1 MAYNED
7 TRRLALEAAEYYY
20 DNVLKKGRYPGDF
33 NRLPKVRE
41 EAILQLAKEGVGKLR
56 EAIPQDY
63 TDAVARKTAAL
74 DAGAASKYMYEF
86 GEDPFT
92 ATRKSDLSAITGDEG
107 KKSWYDMDPMEIEAQ
122 MYSFGYDPSVPG
134 DKQKFLNEVAEYQT
148 NRDRADIVKNDVED
162 ASWYE
167 KLGMAMNPTATDE
180 AVRQSLTGDFDD
192 RRMDNAVATDLL
204 VQGGMAVAPS
214 FRAVASQPLVMGAV
228 DAGLEGLRQTSN
240 YLADMKVDPMAP
252 FGAGV
257 AAGTVPA
264 GAQYIGGI
272 LSRGGSMS
280 ARPLARGFQRGLRGA
295 DDPVKAERENLKR
308 LLVDARKQGENTQAG
323 LSPTGN
329 PQGNLFGVSE
339 LEQANTWQSAADK
352 LRAMGFRNRELE
364 ANAEQ
369 AFNEASK
376 KVKDI
381 KAEMRTVQTDRSIEK
396 SVRDNQAR
404 ALQSE
409 LDGALAEQER
419 AAENY
424 AKVSMRDT
432 PMSDFSEAYGETAPA
447 IEDVIGRNPTIMRGG
462 PVQVTVKPKYDVE
475 TVLRESYDRPMKYLS
490 LDAGSAATP
499 DSYASNKIALDL
511 LRGQLPEKYAVEA
524 VSSNR
529 PYNVGR
535 ALGQV
540 FGGVG
545 GSLEPAL
552 RANPLQPTSY
562 KERVTEFKNSKWYR
576 DLPKEKKNAVER
588 ALKGGN

>member
-74 DAGAASKYMYEF
+74 DVGSTSKYMFEF

-92 ATRKSDLSAITGDEG
+92 ATRKTELSAITGDEG
-107 KKSWYDMDPMEIEAQ
+107 KRSWYDMGPKEIEAQ
-122 MYSFGYDPSVPG
+122 MYNFGYDPSVPG

-148 NRDRADIVKNDVED
+148 GRDRAAIVKEDVED
-162 ASWYE
+162 APWYR

-180 AVRQSLTGDFDD
+180 AVRQTLTGDFDD

-214 FRAVASQPLVMGAV
+214 FRAVASNPLIMGIA

-240 YLADMKVDPMAP
+240 YMADMKVDPMAP
-252 FGAGV
+252 FGAGL

-272 LSRGGSMS
+272 LSRGSSAS

-308 LLVDARKQGENTQAG
+308 LLVDARKQSEDTQAA
-323 LSPTGN
+323 LSPDGN

-339 LEQANTWQSAADK
+339 LEQANTWQTAADK

-364 ANAEQ
+364 TEAEQ
-369 AFNEASK
+369 AFNEATQ
-376 KVKDI
+376 KVQSI
-381 KAEMRTVQTDRSIEK
+381 KAEMRRVQTDRSIKKAE
-396 SVRDNQAR
+396 RDAQAR
-404 ALQSE
+404 ALQSD
-409 LDGALAEQER
+409 LDGALAEQKV
-419 AAENY
+419 AAGNY
-424 AKVSMRDT
+424 GKVTMQDT
-432 PMSDFSEAYGETAPA
+432 PMAEMSEAYGDLQPA
-447 IEDVIGRNPTIMRGG
+447 IEDVIGRNPTRMNGG
-462 PVQVTVKPKYDVE
+462 PVQVTMSPKYDIE

-490 LDAGSAATP
+490 LDKGYAATP
-499 DSYASNKIALDL
+499 DSYAANKVALDL

-524 VSSNR
+524 VSNSR
-529 PYNVGR
+529 PYAIGR
-535 ALGQV
+535 AIGQV

-545 GSLEPAL
+545 GRLEPAL

-562 KERVTEFKNSKWYR
+562 KERVTEFKNSKWYK

>member
-1 MAYNED
+1 MAYKED
-7 TRRLALEAAEYYY
+7 TQRLALEAAEYYY

-63 TDAVARKTAAL
+63 TDAVARKTSAL
-74 DAGAASKYMYEF
+74 DVGSTSKYMFEF

-92 ATRKSDLSAITGDEG
+92 ATRKTELSAITGDEG
-107 KKSWYDMDPMEIEAQ
+107 KRSWYDMAPKEIEAQ
-122 MYSFGYDPSVPG
+122 MYNFGYDPSVPG

-148 NRDRADIVKNDVED
+148 GRDRAAIVKEDVED
-162 ASWYE
+162 APWYR

-180 AVRQSLTGDFDD
+180 AVRQTLTGDFDD

-214 FRAVASQPLVMGAV
+214 FRAVASSPLVMGLA
-228 DAGLEGLRQTSN
+228 DAGLEGLRQASN
-240 YLADMKVDPMAP
+240 YMADMKVDPMAP
-252 FGAGV
+252 FGAGL

-264 GAQYIGGI
+264 GAEYIGGI
-272 LSRGGSMS
+272 LSKGGSMS
-280 ARPLARGFQRGLRGA
+280 ARPLARGFRRGLRGA
-295 DDPVKAERENLKR
+295 DDPVEAERENLKR

-323 LSPTGN
+323 LSPSGN

-352 LRAMGFRNRELE
+352 LRAMGFRNMELE
-364 ANAEQ
+364 TEAEQ
-369 AFNEASK
+369 TFNEATR
-376 KVKDI
+376 KVQGI
-381 KAEMRTVQTDRSIEK
+381 KAEMRKVQTDRSIKKAE
-396 SVRDNQAR
+396 RDAQAR

-409 LDGALAEQER
+409 LDGALAEQKV
-419 AAENY
+419 AAGNY
-424 AKVSMRDT
+424 GKVFMQDT
-432 PMSDFSEAYGETAPA
+432 PMAEMSEAYGELHPA
-447 IEDVIGRNPTIMRGG
+447 IEDVIGRNPTRMHGG
-462 PVQVTVKPKYDVE
+462 PVQVTMVPKYDIE
-475 TVLRESYDRPMKYLS
+475 TVLKESYDRPMKYLS

-499 DSYASNKIALDL
+499 DSYAANKVALDL

-524 VSSNR
+524 VSNSR
-529 PYNVGR
+529 PYAIGR

-540 FGGVG
+540 LGGVG
-545 GSLEPAL
+545 GRLEPAL

-562 KERVTEFKNSKWYR
+562 KERVTEFKNSKWYK